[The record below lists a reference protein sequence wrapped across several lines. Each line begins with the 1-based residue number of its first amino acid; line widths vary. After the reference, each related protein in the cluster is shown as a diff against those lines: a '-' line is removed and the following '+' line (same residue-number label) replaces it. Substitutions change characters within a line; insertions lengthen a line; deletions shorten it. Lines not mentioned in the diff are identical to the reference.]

1 MSDWQ
6 AALNDNCLEFSLYH
20 NPHFGSSGVIMP
32 GQHCWNATNWSN
44 VKPNYHIIGADHGH
58 LEVMLLPNKHRRL
71 TCDIYHSSVSCD
83 ACNTNITF
91 KANLLV
97 DDEGSKYCLKASLA
111 TGSTERGAMKEFS
124 IKCHGAVNESC
135 DIVCLYLHGTDP
147 QTARSQ
153 NYNSP
158 TIKQYYISVIE
169 NVYTQSL
176 KVVDN
181 GIYTAAMQQCE
192 AHTKEQCHWIPNSPI
207 TKEHCGDCQPICRS
221 KYRSLNFVQFSIGA
235 FWFMLS
241 MPVAEV
247 SLPLVISDSVSEEF
261 QVCAHI
267 QINHATVLVDRQ
279 LHAFL

>member
-20 NPHFGSSGVIMP
+20 NPHFGSSEVIIP
-32 GQHCWNATNWSN
+32 GQHCWNTANWSTM
-44 VKPNYHIIGADHGH
+44 KPNYHITGANHGH
-58 LEVMLLPNKHRRL
+58 LEVMLLANNHRRL

-83 ACNTNITF
+83 ACKTNRTF

-97 DDEGSKYCLKASLA
+97 DDERSEYCLKASLA
-111 TGSTERGAMKEFS
+111 TEKDTMKELS
-124 IKCHGAVNESC
+124 IKCHGAANESC
-135 DIVCLYLHGTDP
+135 DVVCLHLYDTDP
-147 QTARSQ
+147 QTARFQ

-158 TIKQYYISVIE
+158 MTKQSYKSLVE
-169 NVYTQSL
+169 DVYTQSL
-176 KVVDN
+176 KVVNN

-192 AHTKEQCHWIPNSPI
+192 SHTKEHCHWIPNSLI

-221 KYRSLNFVQFSIGA
+221 EHRTLNFVQFSIGA
-235 FWFMLS
+235 FWFMFS

-261 QVCAHI
+261 QVCTHI
-267 QINHATVLVDRQ
+267 FELIW
-279 LHAFL
+279 